1 MFVRFRP
8 QANRLQASLVE
19 TRRVGG
25 KIVAGHIGALGSVD
39 AAVSVRD
46 RLAFWAKLPER
57 LARLANRVGAGDLT
71 KIYETLHARIP
82 MVTPDE
88 QRAIQEE
95 NAKDDELFWDALH
108 DLNASD
114 IEGQKLLIARAEAKL
129 AEQKPLA
136 AQAGEKAEAARER
149 LAKLKQG
156 ESVSGG
162 LGKKLDVLAMLK
174 AAGFTTRQMKR
185 MQLMASLTDED
196 FEAVLARTKS
206 SEATD
211 KAFDREVRR
220 LVRKRS

>member
-1 MFVRFRP
+1 
-8 QANRLQASLVE
+8 
-19 TRRVGG
+19 
-25 KIVAGHIGALGSVD
+25 
-39 AAVSVRD
+39 
-46 RLAFWAKLPER
+46 
-57 LARLANRVGAGDLT
+57 
-71 KIYETLHARIP
+71 

-114 IEGQKLLIARAEAKL
+114 IESQKQLIARAEAKI